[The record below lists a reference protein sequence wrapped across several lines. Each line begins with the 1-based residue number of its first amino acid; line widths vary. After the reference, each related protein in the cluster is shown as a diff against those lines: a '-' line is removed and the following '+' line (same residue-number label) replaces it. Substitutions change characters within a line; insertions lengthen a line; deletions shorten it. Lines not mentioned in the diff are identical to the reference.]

1 MSTQAVITDSPA
13 LAQFQSRALVIGL
26 GGLVLSAIGAFMN
39 VDQFIRSWLIG
50 FYFCLGLTLGSLALL
65 MLQHLSGGQWG
76 MVSRRI
82 FEAASRNLPIV
93 ALFFLPILLRLP
105 VLFEWA
111 RPEAVDNVI
120 IHAKAGYLN
129 TGFFIVRAVIYFAF
143 WMLLMVLLNRWS
155 AEQDRGQGTTPA
167 DSVRFRT
174 VSAPG
179 MLFLVLTV
187 TFASV
192 DWIMSLDAE
201 WFSTIFGLLTI
212 AGWGLTAFAFAII
225 VLAMLQ
231 RSGAAVDVLKPRHFH
246 DLGKLLLAFTM
257 LWAYLSFSQFLII
270 WSGNLP
276 EEIPWYVK
284 RTTGSWG
291 YVAIALVVGH
301 FFLPF
306 AAAPVAGPQEAAGHA
321 RARRGFHH
329 RHAPRRS
336 DLARRAGVPA
346 RHGIP
351 DSLARHHRARRPD
364 RHLDVHVRAQSAQP
378 GAACRSTTRTS
389 RRRSRMK
396 PTSHHAPE
404 EMHNDDTAH
413 EHSDINI
420 GALAWSM
427 VVMFGAVIV
436 TAGLMYAALQLP
448 RSATR
453 RARDPKLSP
462 LAMPATVDAEVD
474 DVVAVFRQRAGAEAD
489 DRRARVPERSPDAS
503 CRTSCTAAGWIDEK
517 AGVDA
522 DSDRSAQR
530 RSCSRTA
537 CRFVRIR

>member
-13 LAQFQSRALVIGL
+13 LAKFQSRALVIGL
-26 GGLVLSAIGAFMN
+26 GGLVLSALGAFLN

-212 AGWGLTAFAFAII
+212 AGWGLTAFAFTIV

-231 RSGAAVDVLKPRHFH
+231 RSGAAGDVLKPRHFH

-306 AAAPVAGPQEAAGHA
+306 VLLLSQDLKKRPAM
-321 RARRGFHH
+321 
-329 RHAPRRS
+329 
-336 DLARRAGVPA
+336 LARVAAFIIVMRLVDLIWLVEPQFRPGTAFPIHWLDITVPVGLTGIWMFMFA
-346 RHGIP
+346 RN
-351 DSLARHHRARRPD
+351 L
-364 RHLDVHVRAQSAQP
+364 
-378 GAACRSTTRTS
+378 
-389 RRRSRMK
+389 RSRALM
-396 PTSHHAPE
+396 PV
-404 EMHNDDTAH
+404 NDPYFKEAFAH
-413 EHSDINI
+413 EAH
-420 GALAWSM
+420 
-427 VVMFGAVIV
+427 
-436 TAGLMYAALQLP
+436 
-448 RSATR
+448 
-453 RARDPKLSP
+453 
-462 LAMPATVDAEVD
+462 
-474 DVVAVFRQRAGAEAD
+474 
-489 DRRARVPERSPDAS
+489 
-503 CRTSCTAAGWIDEK
+503 
-517 AGVDA
+517 
-522 DSDRSAQR
+522 
-530 RSCSRTA
+530 
-537 CRFVRIR
+537 